1 MVTWSDRRGR
11 GPIYSL
17 ITCNRGI
24 YHYIHRLFVI
34 EEYSFIFLGTEEYI
48 HRLYILWW
56 FRWLT
61 EEYKI
66 YSSI

>member
-34 EEYSFIFLGTEEYI
+34 EEYSFIFLGTEEY
-48 HRLYILWW
+48 
-56 FRWLT
+56 
-61 EEYKI
+61 KGI
-66 YSSI
+66 YSPTLYSMVVLLVNRGI